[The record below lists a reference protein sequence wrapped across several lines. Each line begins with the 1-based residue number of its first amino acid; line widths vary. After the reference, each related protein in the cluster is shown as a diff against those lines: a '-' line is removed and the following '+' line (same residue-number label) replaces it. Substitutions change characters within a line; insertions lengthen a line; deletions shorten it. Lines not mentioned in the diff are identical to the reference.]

1 MAMVALVAHDAGG
14 AEILSSW
21 ARRNGATCLLVA
33 EGPAVAI
40 FHRKCPELTPMPLE
54 EAVAAADW
62 LMCGS
67 GWQSGLERDAI
78 RAGRAASKKTVT
90 FLDHWV
96 NYRERFEE
104 NAELI
109 LPDEILVGDE
119 EALRIAQA
127 AFPRHPVRLE
137 ENPYVLELRDE
148 IAAAELAS
156 QSDGSGS
163 ILYVCEP
170 VEEHAE
176 RAYGNPHHFGYTE
189 HEALKFFLDNVDRLD
204 PDGRA
209 IVVRP
214 HPSET
219 ADKYSWAANASIRPI
234 SFSDG
239 KTLLEETLAAD
250 VVVGCESMALFVA
263 MLAGRRV
270 VSAIPPGGRPCQ
282 LPHPG
287 IEHLASL
294 EAKARG

>member
-1 MAMVALVAHDAGG
+1 MAVVALVAHDAGG

-21 ARRNGATCLLVA
+21 ACRNCATCLLVA

-40 FHRKCPELTPMPLE
+40 FRRKCPDLTPMPLQ

-62 LMCGS
+62 LLCGS
-67 GWQSGLERDAI
+67 GWQSGFERDAI
-78 RAGRAASKKTVT
+78 RAGRGAGKKTVT

-104 NAELI
+104 KGEVI
-109 LPDEILVGDE
+109 LPDEIRVGDDD
-119 EALRIAQA
+119 ALRIAQA
-127 AFPRHPVRLE
+127 AFPGHPVRLE
-137 ENPYVLELRDE
+137 ENPYVLDLGDE
-148 IAAAELAS
+148 IAAAGLTNQNGGA
-156 QSDGSGS
+156 GN

-176 RAYGNPHHFGYTE
+176 RAYGNPRHFGYTE

-219 ADKYSWAANASIRPI
+219 TDKYAWAANASSRPI
-234 SFSDG
+234 SLSTG
-239 KTLLEETLAAD
+239 KTLLQETLAAD
-250 VVVGCESMALFVA
+250 IVVGCESMALVVA

-270 VSAIPPGGRPCQ
+270 VCSIPAGGRPCQ
-282 LPHPG
+282 LPHAG